1 MRNDV
6 VCKHINEIQRR
17 KKQTQNPFDEKAAE
31 LTRVESICRK
41 KRNKRFWFYSM
52 VCTTTIKT
60 HRLYDWIWLR
70 TTVVNSAVSNVLC
83 MDFQHLIICKRMV
96 VHMLK
101 MPQNE
106 RKGIERDI
114 KYSNSMKKKTLNL
127 GQMIKPKY
135 KLNFQLMRHII
146 L

>member
-1 MRNDV
+1 
-6 VCKHINEIQRR
+6 
-17 KKQTQNPFDEKAAE
+17 
-31 LTRVESICRK
+31 
-41 KRNKRFWFYSM
+41 
-52 VCTTTIKT
+52 
-60 HRLYDWIWLR
+60 
-70 TTVVNSAVSNVLC
+70 
-83 MDFQHLIICKRMV
+83 MV